1 MRNKTW
7 LIRLALCALL
17 VACLTAAGQPAKKS
31 SADAATTK
39 RLHAAVVETLRDAES
54 ARFRGE
60 YLSLAEDGQDPAVR
74 SLCGE
79 VNAKNA
85 YGGYVGFT
93 RFIANS
99 EGMMAFDPAD
109 PVWAVWCARPI
120 SK

>member
-1 MRNKTW
+1 M
-7 LIRLALCALL
+7 
-17 VACLTAAGQPAKKS
+17 
-31 SADAATTK
+31 
-39 RLHAAVVETLRDAES
+39 VETLRDAES